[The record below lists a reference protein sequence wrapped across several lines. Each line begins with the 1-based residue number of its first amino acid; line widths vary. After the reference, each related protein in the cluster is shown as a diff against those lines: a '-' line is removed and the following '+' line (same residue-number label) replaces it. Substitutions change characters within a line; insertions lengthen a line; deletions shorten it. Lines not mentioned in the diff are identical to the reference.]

1 MQLNHD
7 IIPVR
12 NIDLKFNLSE
22 TPHYLKLNHQ
32 IHKLEKVYFSGLQ
45 DHFRNARILLR
56 GKVHVL
62 GICFYPE
69 GFYPFL
75 KIPVSECKNLILG
88 AEEAGVFSFG
98 SIHNRLTE
106 APDIT
111 VRLTILERELL
122 SILDEKFQIP
132 ENVQQLFISHTQ
144 SEPSVRLTEFCRQHN
159 TGMRKLERMFHK
171 YIGVSA
177 KTYAILNRFQNSLYQ
192 LFNSDYSKLS
202 DIAYGNDYFDQMH
215 FIRDFKRFSGNTPKN
230 FIRQDNSMLQIR

>member
-75 KIPVSECKNLILG
+75 KIPVSECKNQMLG
-88 AEEAGVFSFG
+88 AREVALFATKT
-98 SIHNRLTE
+98 IHEMLQE
-106 APDIT
+106 APDIAA
-111 VRLTILERELL
+111 RLDILEHELISL
-122 SILDEKFQIP
+122 LDTRILTPDTFRHLFQA
-132 ENVQQLFISHTQ
+132 LRQ
-144 SEPSVRLTEFCRQHN
+144 SNATMPITDFCQRN
-159 TGMRKLERMFHK
+159 NIGIRKLERMFHK
-171 YIGVSA
+171 YVGISA
-177 KTYAILNRFQNSLYQ
+177 KTYRMLDRFQDSRNQ

-215 FIRDFKRFSGNTPKN
+215 FIRDFKRFSGNTPKY
-230 FIRQDNSMLQIR
+230 FIRQNNSMLHVR